1 MKLVANSE
9 RSLAELCEKIV
20 STWNEKRYVRVTLTT
35 GRERSLDQNALAF
48 AMYTRISETLG
59 DGSAE
64 DISHWRAYCKLRC
77 GVPILLVHSELF
89 RNRWKVM
96 VLDNP
101 ALHGWHQ
108 QLALMADTVFGV
120 DGFPV
125 SRLMTTKMFC
135 EYTNSIDR
143 HFSDQGV
150 YFQDLL
156 EDKSEKQA
164 KHAQARKS
172 RSKGPDHQLAG
183 H

>member
-1 MKLVANSE
+1 MKLFANSE
-9 RSLAELCEKIV
+9 RSLDDLCEKIRY
-20 STWNEKRYVRVTLTT
+20 TWNEKHYVRVTLST
-35 GRERSLDQNALAF
+35 GRDRSLEQNALAF
-48 AMYTRISETLG
+48 ALYQRISETLG

-77 GVPILLVHSELF
+77 GVPILNVHSEIF

-108 QLALMADTVFGV
+108 QLALMSDTVFGV

-125 SRLMTTKMFC
+125 SRLMNTKMFC

-143 HFSDQGV
+143 HFSEQGV
-150 YFQDLL
+150 TFTDLL
-156 EDKSEKQA
+156 EDN
-164 KHAQARKS
+164 KHESRTNKVRKR
-172 RSKGPDHQLAG
+172 RS
-183 H
+183 